1 MTKLVVGVHEAK
13 THLSR
18 LLARV
23 AAGEQVEITNRG
35 RTVALL
41 VPPRQAGRTFGL
53 DEGRLDVPEDFD
65 APLPEDLLA
74 AFER

>member
-1 MTKLVVGVHEAK
+1 MTKSVGVHQAK

-18 LLARV
+18 LLEEV
-23 AAGEQVEITNRG
+23 EAGQEIRITNRG

-41 VPPRQAGRTFGL
+41 VPPPKPVVNFGWDRGRGAWIA
-53 DEGRLDVPEDFD
+53 DDFD
-65 APLPEDLLA
+65 APLPPDLQE